1 MSVNFDIFMEKQI
14 SGIDTS
20 KNKPTLLLHSC
31 CAPCF
36 TGCIERL
43 TSAFDV
49 TVFYYN
55 PNVDTIKEFELR
67 RDEQMRICNV
77 FGVKFIDE
85 GFNSQD
91 FFSLVKGYENLP
103 EGGDRCSICFRLRL
117 EKTVE
122 LAQKKAFEYFAT
134 TLTLSPLK
142 NAEKINS
149 IGIELQEKYGVMY
162 LRSDFKKRGGYQRS
176 IELSKAYGL
185 YRQNYCGC
193 VFSKK
198 TQ

>member
-14 SGIDTS
+14 SAIDRRE
-20 KNKPTLLLHSC
+20 NKPTLLLHIC

-43 TSAFDV
+43 TPAFDV
-49 TVFYYN
+49 KVFYYN
-55 PNVDTIKEFELR
+55 PNVDTKQEFELR
-67 RDEQMRICNV
+67 RDEQMRICKE
-77 FGVKFIDE
+77 FGVKFLAK
-85 GFNSQD
+85 GFEPQE

-103 EGGDRCSICFRLRL
+103 EGGDRCAICFRLRL

-149 IGIELQEKYGVMY
+149 IGIDLQERYGVKY

-176 IELSKAYGL
+176 IELSKVYGL

-198 TQ
+198 P